1 MHSNP
6 AIYKRSAVCLG
17 EDNGPGTKRY
27 VFLPGKGGGFPH
39 TTGLALE
46 KIRVILADD
55 HPFLRTGLRKILDKT
70 PDIVVV
76 GEAGDG
82 AQALN
87 LVESLTPDVLVLDV
101 EMPQLNGIQ
110 VARELNSRDLNV
122 RILVLSAHDD
132 RAHILGMLDAGVA
145 GYLTKDEAS
154 EVLVKAVRGV
164 IEGKDGWLSQR
175 VANKLGPSSSQTQ
188 RP

>member
-1 MHSNP
+1 
-6 AIYKRSAVCLG
+6 
-17 EDNGPGTKRY
+17 
-27 VFLPGKGGGFPH
+27 
-39 TTGLALE
+39 LE

-70 PDIVVV
+70 SDIVVV
-76 GEAGDG
+76 GEASDG
-82 AQALN
+82 AQALQ
-87 LVESLTPDVLVLDV
+87 LVEALTPDVLVLDV
-101 EMPQLNGIQ
+101 EMPHMNGIQ
-110 VARELNSRDLNV
+110 VARELSSRESDV

-154 EVLVKAVRGV
+154 EALVKAVRGV
-164 IEGKDGWLSQR
+164 AEGEDGWLSQR
-175 VANKLGPSSSQTQ
+175 VAKKIDPTAGRAL

>member
-1 MHSNP
+1 MPIKVKSWGVSP
-6 AIYKRSAVCLG
+6 DYGV
-17 EDNGPGTKRY
+17 P
-27 VFLPGKGGGFPH
+27 
-39 TTGLALE
+39 LE

-70 PDIVVV
+70 TDIIVV
-76 GEAGDG
+76 GEASDG
-82 AQALN
+82 AQALS
-87 LVESLTPDVLVLDV
+87 LVESLEPDVLVLDV
-101 EMPQLNGIQ
+101 EMPYMNGIQ
-110 VARELNSRDLNV
+110 VARELNSRDSDV

-164 IEGKDGWLSQR
+164 AEGKDGWLSQR
-175 VANKLGPSSSQTQ
+175 VARKIDPASGRASSS
-188 RP
+188 

>member
-1 MHSNP
+1 
-6 AIYKRSAVCLG
+6 L
-17 EDNGPGTKRY
+17 
-27 VFLPGKGGGFPH
+27 GGFPNN
-39 TTGLALE
+39 GEALE

-70 PDIVVV
+70 SDIVVI

-82 AQALN
+82 DQALE
-87 LVESLTPDVLVLDV
+87 LVESLEPDVLVLDV
-101 EMPQLNGIQ
+101 EMPRVNGIQ
-110 VARELNSRDLNV
+110 VARELNSRDTGV

-164 IEGKDGWLSQR
+164 AEGKDGWISQR
-175 VANKLGPSSSQTQ
+175 VANKLGPATG
-188 RP
+188 RPENDR

>member
-1 MHSNP
+1 
-6 AIYKRSAVCLG
+6 L
-17 EDNGPGTKRY
+17 NGAA
-27 VFLPGKGGGFPH
+27 GKGRRKEKSVGYTSSDGVD
-39 TTGLALE
+39 LE
-46 KIRVILADD
+46 KIRVVLADD

-76 GEAGDG
+76 GEADDG
-82 AQALN
+82 AQALS

-101 EMPQLNGIQ
+101 EMPRLNGIQ
-110 VARELNSRDLNV
+110 VARELSTRESHV

-154 EVLVKAVRGV
+154 DVLVKAVRRV
-164 IEGKDGWLSQR
+164 AEGKDGWLSQR
-175 VANKLGPSSSQTQ
+175 VAKKIGPAASDSQNF
-188 RP
+188 

>member
-1 MHSNP
+1 
-6 AIYKRSAVCLG
+6 
-17 EDNGPGTKRY
+17 
-27 VFLPGKGGGFPH
+27 LPGEGKAGGDPPH
-39 TTGLALE
+39 NGVTLE

-70 PDIVVV
+70 SDIVVV
-76 GEAGDG
+76 GEASDG

-101 EMPQLNGIQ
+101 EMPHLNGIQ
-110 VARELNSRDLNV
+110 VARELNSRESDV

-164 IEGKDGWLSQR
+164 AEGKDGWLSQR
-175 VANKLGPSSSQTQ
+175 VANKLGPSSGAVQS
-188 RP
+188 R